1 MIVMSIGG
9 VPTPTV
15 SAAAS
20 SAPLP
25 PSDNSP
31 SDNSR
36 EQVRHMLFGSPH
48 AVQSTILIL
57 HQLGYAEPNDW
68 SRPMSSGRANEVMAV
83 LTKRVAAM

>member
-1 MIVMSIGG
+1 MLTLSIEGAAA
-9 VPTPTV
+9 PTV

-25 PSDNSP
+25 PGAGPRNS
-31 SDNSR
+31 SR

-48 AVQSTILIL
+48 AVQSTILRL

-68 SRPMSSGRANEVMAV
+68 SRPISTGRANEVMAV
-83 LTKRVAAM
+83 LTKRVTAL